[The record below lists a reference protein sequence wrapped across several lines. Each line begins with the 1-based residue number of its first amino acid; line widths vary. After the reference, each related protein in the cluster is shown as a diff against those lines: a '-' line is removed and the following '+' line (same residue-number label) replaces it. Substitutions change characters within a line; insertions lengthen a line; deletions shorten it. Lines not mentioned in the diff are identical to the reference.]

1 MNVFSKFLIKNQ
13 HFILLLVFVAIAFTR
28 TLESYNGL
36 SYGCDQDSYRDLS
49 NVYNLFE
56 GNYGKDP
63 SYIGEYLWYNP
74 LIAFVEAGV
83 IKLTGI
89 PPMGLVTKGGA
100 LLNIVCVFMF
110 YLMVTYLF
118 GSSVAIAA
126 TASFLFFTSG
136 NIPSW
141 GAATYSPWLYPQNFV
156 QSIFYL
162 GIICCCKAF
171 SKPGYTGFLIAGAV
185 TGIAFLGHTAPAL
198 ILLFIT
204 GVLFLKSI
212 YQAVKIKLP
221 GEANKFMRLGF
232 LFSLVFIIVSLPLTF
247 FVIGK
252 YKLHMV
258 NTITFEYNDPL
269 FIWFNFLTLIKE
281 NISFTLPFVLIGCFY
296 ILYKLKDKLK
306 RNFLFYWFGACVLFF
321 IYTSVITI
329 LRVKWGLRFPGL
341 VPAFHFFFYL
351 KALQSVLFGI
361 GFIYLLQFVYRKIK
375 KRNLKNEHLQAYT
388 TLLVLLVFLIYYPVY
403 SKRQDFYFMREYG
416 LKQSAASEEIEIYHW
431 LLHNSSIN
439 VVIVCDEDFS
449 CFPVM
454 ASGRKLV
461 AVIATMSNPYVSYVK
476 RNADRNLILN
486 SLHSGSINNAKELLN
501 EYSVKFI
508 LLENSKIKNETALEN
523 NFGEPIFKNNKF
535 SIYKN

>member
-1 MNVFSKFLIKNQ
+1 
-13 HFILLLVFVAIAFTR
+13 
-28 TLESYNGL
+28 
-36 SYGCDQDSYRDLS
+36 
-49 NVYNLFE
+49 
-56 GNYGKDP
+56 
-63 SYIGEYLWYNP
+63 YIGEYLWYNP

-100 LLNIVCVFMF
+100 LLNIVSVFMF